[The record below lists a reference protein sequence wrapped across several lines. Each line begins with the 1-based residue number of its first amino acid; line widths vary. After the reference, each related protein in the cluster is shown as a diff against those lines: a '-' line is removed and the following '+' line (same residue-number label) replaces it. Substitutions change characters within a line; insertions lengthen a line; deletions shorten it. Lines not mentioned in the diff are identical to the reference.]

1 MDQVILPI
9 RAKPRVGTLIISLD
23 FEIYW
28 GIRHLPSADK
38 YRRQLV
44 GARSAVPELLK
55 LFTEYGIHA
64 CVGFLFFDS
73 TERLLRFA
81 PKVIPR
87 YKSIHL
93 SPYRDLPPDDASET
107 SDSVFFAPSLIRL
120 IAQTPNQEIGSHTFS
135 HYYCLEEGQ
144 NLKTF
149 REDLLA
155 ARGTAQSFGLKMRSL
170 AFPQNQVQERFLAV
184 CREIGIVAYRGN
196 QDSRI
201 YRASSEHERKYVN
214 RLARFADAYVPLVAT
229 AYPLPRPTSDLPINL
244 PASRF
249 LRPYSRTS
257 LPFERQRLRRIVREL
272 THAAQ
277 MGLCYHLWW
286 HPHNFGADMHE
297 NLAFLRRILNHY
309 RALERHY
316 GMRSA
321 TMGETADLVLNL
333 NQVRAEPRAD
343 ANRA

>member
-55 LFTEYGIHA
+55 LFTEYGIHATWA

-155 ARGTAQSFGLKMRSL
+155 AQGTAQSFGLKMRSL

-201 YRASSEHERKYVN
+201 YRASSEHDENTSTDLPGLLTHTYHSSRPPIRSRDRPQICRSIC
-214 RLARFADAYVPLVAT
+214 RLAAFYDLTVGPHCLLNANACDASFV
-229 AYPLPRPTSDLPINL
+229 S
-244 PASRF
+244 
-249 LRPYSRTS
+249 
-257 LPFERQRLRRIVREL
+257 
-272 THAAQ
+272 
-277 MGLCYHLWW
+277 
-286 HPHNFGADMHE
+286 
-297 NLAFLRRILNHY
+297 
-309 RALERHY
+309 
-316 GMRSA
+316 
-321 TMGETADLVLNL
+321 
-333 NQVRAEPRAD
+333 
-343 ANRA
+343 